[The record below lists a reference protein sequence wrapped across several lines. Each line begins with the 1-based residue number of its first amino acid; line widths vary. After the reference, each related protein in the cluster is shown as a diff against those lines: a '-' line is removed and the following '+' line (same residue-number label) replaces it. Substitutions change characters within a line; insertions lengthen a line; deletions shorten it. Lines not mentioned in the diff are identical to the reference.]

1 MSWKRH
7 VTDVA
12 FRIHLSRDAISHLCA
27 VISSQSLS
35 VTLFLSRLVNISPR
49 RYQLLLSAA
58 TQAAPPHATP
68 LSGEGKSI
76 PSSIRKTSFKLG
88 GGDIVEESWMSVVCA
103 GSRRMF
109 EPKAQEL
116 LKLLIL
122 FLFWTWEEA
131 ASCDQ
136 SLKYRNGILMGQI
149 RVMSQVS
156 FTRFSSEVLMY
167 VSVMGQFYELEI
179 PSLLSFQ
186 HWHSY

>member
-1 MSWKRH
+1 MSWKHH

-12 FRIHLSRDAISHLCA
+12 FRIHLSRDAISHLCT

-49 RYQLLLSAA
+49 RDQLLQSTAI
-58 TQAAPPHATP
+58 QAAPPHAAP

-76 PSSIRKTSFKLG
+76 PSSIRKTSFRLG
-88 GGDIVEESWMSVVCA
+88 RGDIVEKSRMSVACA

-136 SLKYRNGILMGQI
+136 SWEYRSGTLMGQI

-156 FTRFSSEVLMY
+156 FTRFSSEVLTY
-167 VSVMGQFYELEI
+167 VSVMGQFYELVI
-179 PSLLSFQ
+179 RSLLSFQ
-186 HWHSY
+186 HWRSY